1 MLFKF
6 GGNMEQEKKQDNFNN
21 EISYSISLSKDE
33 WEKIDYAAK
42 RLDIDRSMLIKRLLQ
57 KFFENPEC

>member
-1 MLFKF
+1 
-6 GGNMEQEKKQDNFNN
+6 MEQEKKQDNFNN

>member
-1 MLFKF
+1 
-6 GGNMEQEKKQDNFNN
+6 MEQEKKQDNFNN

-57 KFFENPEC
+57 KFFENPECWY